1 MGRGRVRGGGGG
13 GRGGRG
19 GVGSQGRGRGISVSE
34 VVSVPYT
41 NSVCVEWKC
50 PVSRAKGVFL
60 LPPCV
65 CPLLTNT
72 GGPPSCPLHAGPS

>member
-13 GRGGRG
+13 GRGGRGGEGGEGWRGRG

-41 NSVCVEWKC
+41 NSVCVGME
-50 PVSRAKGVFL
+50 VSCK
-60 LPPCV
+60 
-65 CPLLTNT
+65 
-72 GGPPSCPLHAGPS
+72 PS